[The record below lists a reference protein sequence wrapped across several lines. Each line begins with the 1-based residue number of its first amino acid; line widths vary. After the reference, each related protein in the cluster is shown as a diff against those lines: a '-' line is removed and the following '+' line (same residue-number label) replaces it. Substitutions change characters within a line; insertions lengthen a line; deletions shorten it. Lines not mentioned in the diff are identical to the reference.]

1 MAVIR
6 FGNGVQ
12 ADGDVSAA
20 GKLRAQTQATEQGD
34 AVILGADGKVP
45 SDLVGGVTVDD
56 ALSDTSENPVQN
68 KVVKAALDDKQP
80 AGDYATSAELQQGL
94 ATKQP
99 TGDYALKSEIPDVSG
114 FETSSH
120 ATATY
125 ATKTEVTSGLSG
137 KVDTVAGSRLMTD
150 AEGSKLADIAE
161 GAQVNVIESVK
172 VNGTP
177 LQVDAKAVDVPVPTT
192 LSGLTNDAGFVTAT
206 VNNLINY
213 YLKSEIDNLIDTT
226 VNGRYLPVDELPDTG
241 EQGVMYL
248 VPKEGSGSDV
258 RDEYIYVNNG
268 WELVGSTAFNLDIT
282 QGASGITINGTPLQS
297 ANAQRAGLMTA
308 QQARDLDQ
316 AQTDIE
322 SQAQTIASHTTQI
335 AGKADSASLAAVA
348 TSGSYNDLSNKPTIP
363 TIPGVA
369 TGSSNGLM
377 SAADKAKLDGVAA
390 GANNYVLPIAGTAL
404 GGVKSGGNVTIDT
417 TGAMSV
423 DLSGYQPA
431 GSYLTSVPIGGTAIG
446 GVKNG
451 GNVTIEADGTMKA
464 NVGIIMGGGLHS
476 EIVDFL
482 ESHTAFLIFI
492 YGTGPDSTYIN
503 CIIGPYSDT
512 VGGYATS
519 GTIKSDNAMYN
530 GGLYTANIVSNS
542 ELEFFT
548 DDGMIYSATEIT
560 TQLYATMMYWD

>member
-1 MAVIR
+1 
-6 FGNGVQ
+6 
-12 ADGDVSAA
+12 
-20 GKLRAQTQATEQGD
+20 
-34 AVILGADGKVP
+34 
-45 SDLVGGVTVDD
+45 
-56 ALSDTSENPVQN
+56 
-68 KVVKAALDDKQP
+68 
-80 AGDYATSAELQQGL
+80 
-94 ATKQP
+94 
-99 TGDYALKSEIPDVSG
+99 
-114 FETSSH
+114 
-120 ATATY
+120 
-125 ATKTEVTSGLSG
+125 
-137 KVDTVAGSRLMTD
+137 MTD